1 MHYTEYSIHMLTL
14 SYKRNTI
21 GINMMIKNVSYVGR
35 VSIFSD
41 VTISSS
47 LPVSVAFHVSNLFFI
62 TTHLPVFPNVG
73 GMGI

>member
-1 MHYTEYSIHMLTL
+1 MLTL

-21 GINMMIKNVSYVGR
+21 HLEKGIYKMIKNVSYVGR
-35 VSIFSD
+35 VSIVSD
-41 VTISSS
+41 VTIISS